1 MLDRKR
7 KLVAGSW
14 RLVRERLLTTR
25 LSHCYLFYFILPC
38 VPCRESWEECGQR
51 EVEEETGL
59 RLTGVRFSTVLN
71 VVIPEENYHYI
82 ELFVQGCVD
91 IQHLA
96 EPANLEPDKCEG
108 VLLCA
113 CVCMHA
119 CMSAFVCVCAGVG
132 WGSEVGHGPNIDYF
146 C

>member
-1 MLDRKR
+1 M
-7 KLVAGSW
+7 
-14 RLVRERLLTTR
+14 
-25 LSHCYLFYFILPC
+25 
-38 VPCRESWEECGQR
+38 PCRESWEECGQR

-108 VLLCA
+108 VLLWVCVCV
-113 CVCMHA
+113 CVCMP
-119 CMSAFVCVCAGVG
+119 VCLR
-132 WGSEVGHGPNIDYF
+132 S
-146 C
+146 